1 MTQTSAATA
10 LVANNLPIPS
20 PLGSLDAYIGAVHQ
34 IPVLTVD
41 EEQALA
47 HRFRDEDDLD
57 AARELVHS
65 HLRFVVHVAR
75 GYSGYGLP
83 LGDLIQEGNIG
94 LMKAVKR
101 FDPDMGVRLVSFAVH
116 WIRAEMHE
124 FILKNWRIVKVATTK
139 AQRKLFFNLR
149 KSKTRLGWMNAAEVS
164 AVAKDLNVSERE
176 VVEMESRLSGRDIG
190 FDAPSDEDDDHAP
203 PSPAAY
209 LMANEED
216 PSQAYE
222 RADSEDNQ
230 LELLREGMANLDQRS
245 RDIIARRWLD
255 ADAKVT
261 LQELADEYGVFG
273 RAHPP
278 DRGQRAEE
286 DEGAVYRLIEANV
299 LLIEKPR
306 LWRGFFVVLRRIEGW
321 LGD

>member
-1 MTQTSAATA
+1 MSQNTSTA

-20 PLGSLDAYIGAVHQ
+20 ALGSLDAYIGAVHQ
-34 IPVLTVD
+34 IPVLSV
-41 EEQALA
+41 ENEQALA
-47 HRFRDEDDLD
+47 RRFRDDEDLD

-75 GYSGYGLP
+75 GYNGYGLQ

-101 FDPDMGVRLVSFAVH
+101 FDPEMGVRLVSFAVH

-149 KSKTRLGWMNAAEVS
+149 KSKTRLGWLNAAEVS

-176 VVEMESRLSGRDIG
+176 VLEMESRLSGRDIG
-190 FDAPSDEDDDHAP
+190 FDASADDDDDHAP
-203 PSPAAY
+203 PSPAQY
-209 LMANEED
+209 LVANDED

-222 RADSEDNQ
+222 RNDSQDNQ
-230 LELLREGMANLDQRS
+230 LQLLREGLANLDQRS
-245 RDIIARRWLD
+245 RDIIKRRWLD
-255 ADAKVT
+255 SESKVT
-261 LQELADEYGVFG
+261 LQELADEYGVS
-273 RAHPP
+273 
-278 DRGQRAEE
+278 AE
-286 DEGAVYRLIEANV
+286 RIRQIEANA
-299 LLIEKPR
+299 LKKMKAL
-306 LWRGFFVVLRRIEGW
+306 FVA
-321 LGD
+321 